1 MLPFR
6 TVLPPSPY
14 PFSISHQDQLLSIG
28 SCFSEN
34 IGAHLAKAKFDIVV
48 NPFGILYHPIVIAQH
63 LNRVANDLPF
73 PEDAVFQQA
82 AHWYSHLHH
91 STFVESSSTDLLHL
105 IEQQDQIA
113 KTQLE
118 QSNRLIITF
127 GTAKVY
133 HHKTWDGIV
142 ANCHKLPRQEFDA
155 RLLKVEEIVE
165 VFVPLLQ
172 QLCQQSDLRIL
183 FTLSPIRHIRDGMIE
198 NQRSKATL
206 LLAIHEICAQIDR
219 AFYFPAYELL
229 MDDLRNYRF
238 YESDLIH
245 PSQVAIDYIWN
256 YFQQSFFGESTR
268 GMLNEIQSLQKAA
281 AHRAFQPT
289 ALAHQNF

>member
-1 MLPFR
+1 
-6 TVLPPSPY
+6 
-14 PFSISHQDQLLSIG
+14 
-28 SCFSEN
+28 
-34 IGAHLAKAKFDIVV
+34 
-48 NPFGILYHPIVIAQH
+48 
-63 LNRVANDLPF
+63 
-73 PEDAVFQQA
+73 
-82 AHWYSHLHH
+82 
-91 STFVESSSTDLLHL
+91 
-105 IEQQDQIA
+105 
-113 KTQLE
+113 
-118 QSNRLIITF
+118 
-127 GTAKVY
+127 
-133 HHKTWDGIV
+133 
-142 ANCHKLPRQEFDA
+142 
-155 RLLKVEEIVE
+155 
-165 VFVPLLQ
+165 PLLQ

-289 ALAHQNF
+289 SLAHQNFLKKQLQKVEDLQARYPSLQLDDIRSAFRKP